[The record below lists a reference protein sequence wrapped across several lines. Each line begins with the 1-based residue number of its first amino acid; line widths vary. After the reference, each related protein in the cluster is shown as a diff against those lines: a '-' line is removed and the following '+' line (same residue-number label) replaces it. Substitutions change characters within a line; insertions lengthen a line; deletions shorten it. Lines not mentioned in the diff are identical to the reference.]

1 MTRDAYIKGQ
11 FKLLRALLTGLAV
24 LSAALLAVSLTASNA
39 HAQAPSTVLSKN
51 FQANSGKPIDI
62 QSDMLIVDDRKKIA
76 TFRGSVIAIQGGFKL
91 RSNELVVLYS
101 TSSPQETR
109 PTQVASSSAA
119 NGEIRRIEAKG
130 NVVITTEDKQ
140 QATGKLAVYQVKKQ
154 LVLLTGDVKVKQGGN
169 IIECERVVA
178 NLATGITTMV
188 PKKRIRAVFQTG
200 APSAAGTNPAAGSGN
215 ANSGGR

>member
-11 FKLLRALLTGLAV
+11 LKLLRALLTGLAV
-24 LSAALLAVSLTASNA
+24 LSVALLAVAFIAGNA
-39 HAQAPSTVLSKN
+39 HAQAPSTSLAKN

-62 QSDMLIVDDRKKIA
+62 QSDMLEVNDNKKIA

-101 TSSPQETR
+101 TSAPQGTR
-109 PTQVASSSAA
+109 PVQVASSTAG
-119 NGEIRRIEAKG
+119 NGEIRQIQAKG
-130 NVVITTEDKQ
+130 NVVITTEDNQ
-140 QATGKLAVYQVKKQ
+140 QATGELAIFQVQKQ
-154 LVLLTGDVKVKQGGN
+154 LVLLTGNVKVKQGGN
-169 IIECERVVA
+169 IIECERVEA
-178 NLATGITTMV
+178 NLATGITSMV

-200 APSAAGTNPAAGSGN
+200 SPGGAKQNSATGGN